1 MRWIEK
7 IKVAFRR
14 KEYVF
19 KGPYAEEA
27 EILNEVGA
35 TVSFNL
41 GSIGGLSLAII
52 ATGLMLAIGSY
63 YGIQIPSNVLF
74 KFGIGLTLIGVLIY
88 YRQRQSFTKLQ
99 EMGDVMVKIGQA
111 EEGEIEK
118 NEMERD
124 GRE

>member
-1 MRWIEK
+1 MKWIEK
-7 IKVAFRR
+7 IKTAFRR

-35 TVSFNL
+35 AVSCNL

-74 KFGIGLTLIGVLIY
+74 KLGIGLTLIGALIY
-88 YRQRQSFTKLQ
+88 YRQRQSFIKLQ

-111 EEGEIEK
+111 EEV
-118 NEMERD
+118 
-124 GRE
+124 

>member
-7 IKVAFRR
+7 IKATFKR

-19 KGPYAEEA
+19 KGPYAKEA

-35 TVSFNL
+35 IVSCNL
-41 GSIGGLSLAII
+41 ASIGGLSLAII

-88 YRQRQSFTKLQ
+88 YRQRQSFIKLQ
-99 EMGDVMVKIGQA
+99 EMGDVIVKIGQA
-111 EEGEIEK
+111 EEVE
-118 NEMERD
+118 
-124 GRE
+124 